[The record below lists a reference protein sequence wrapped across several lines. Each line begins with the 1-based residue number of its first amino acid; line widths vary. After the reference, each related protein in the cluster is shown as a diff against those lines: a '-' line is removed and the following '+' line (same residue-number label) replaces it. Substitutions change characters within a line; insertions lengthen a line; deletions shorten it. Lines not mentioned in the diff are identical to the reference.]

1 MPCLDI
7 HDLRQ
12 LLRKGDEGRLSEVA
26 KASAAG
32 SAGRMLA
39 QQPTGQAASHKWAPR
54 CSLEEVIRRQM
65 SEKYIRLHVSRVG
78 ARFVLIRYAAP
89 HVSARG
95 CAIRASHRLARYQDQ
110 DRVGRQGVSAVGVS
124 RIWSLG
130 GWIHNYMALVL
141 EAKPERLVIGVA
153 TRKAGRSC
161 DEWSHAGGP
170 TIAVPQLHM

>member
-1 MPCLDI
+1 
-7 HDLRQ
+7 
-12 LLRKGDEGRLSEVA
+12 
-26 KASAAG
+26 
-32 SAGRMLA
+32 
-39 QQPTGQAASHKWAPR
+39 
-54 CSLEEVIRRQM
+54 M

-95 CAIRASHRLARYQDQ
+95 CAIRASHTSGGRLARNQDQ
-110 DRVGRQGVSAVGVS
+110 DGVGWQGVSALSVS
-124 RIWSLG
+124 RIWGLG